1 MSNIPN
7 LAILIPYSQGLMVYR
22 RVAGG
27 KLRCVFDAR
36 DPQDALEVVCELP
49 QPRLAAILDRYPYHL
64 LMELLLCETDL
75 CLIPDGWL
83 SHIPIYKPCDRAEF
97 SVQLV
102 EAFLKEPIRLLG
114 RKNTGPSE

>member
-7 LAILIPYSQGLMVYR
+7 LVILIPYSQGLMIYR
-22 RVAGG
+22 QGADRKVC
-27 KLRCVFDAR
+27 RVFDAR
-36 DPQDALEVVCELP
+36 TPQDALEVVCELP
-49 QPRLAAILDRYPYHL
+49 HPRLAAILDRSPYNL
-64 LMELLLCETDL
+64 LMEILLRETDL

-102 EAFLKEPIRLLG
+102 EAFLKEPIRLFG
-114 RKNTGPSE
+114 AKDTGVPR